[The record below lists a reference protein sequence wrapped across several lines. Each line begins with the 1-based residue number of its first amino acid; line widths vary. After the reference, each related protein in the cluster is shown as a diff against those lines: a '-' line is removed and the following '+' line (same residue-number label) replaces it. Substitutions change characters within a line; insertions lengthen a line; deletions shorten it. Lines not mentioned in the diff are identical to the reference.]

1 MLSPLPLHWRIAGA
15 FVHVH
20 VHVDL
25 YLCVCVCV
33 LAFVISLQLLLASHL
48 LRLGFLAAG
57 AINLRV
63 HPRVR
68 GCIHLPHWIWALCVL
83 FQQESVFLPPNLHG
97 AILCVC
103 VCVRVRVC
111 VCVCVCV
118 FGCSCWLC
126 VHVRGF
132 CLPFFFFSVF
142 ALFPRQVVLRVNL
155 FTLFLCATMGRSY
168 QFYYFVPLSTFWYLM
183 LCAAMWALQSLPETL
198 AVVKPVALVAASFVL
213 YYETSPG
220 HSPVFS
226 AVFDHSVL
234 APLTHLNG
242 GLHEWW
248 FRSGLDRYV
257 RGSGVRGA

>member
-1 MLSPLPLHWRIAGA
+1 MCVCVGLCHFIAASLGKSSVAVGLSGCRCYQSTCTSACAWLHTSSSLDLGIMCTFPARKCFLATESSWCD
-15 FVHVH
+15 FV
-20 VHVDL
+20 
-25 YLCVCVCV
+25 CVCVC
-33 LAFVISLQLLLASHL
+33 ACA
-48 LRLGFLAAG
+48 
-57 AINLRV
+57 
-63 HPRVR
+63 
-68 GCIHLPHWIWALCVL
+68 
-83 FQQESVFLPPNLHG
+83 
-97 AILCVC
+97 
-103 VCVRVRVC
+103 C
-111 VCVCVCV
+111 VCVCVCAYLVVHAGCV
-118 FGCSCWLC
+118 FMC
-126 VHVRGF
+126 VAF
-132 CLPFFFFSVF
+132 ACLFFFFSVF

>member
-1 MLSPLPLHWRIAGA
+1 M
-15 FVHVH
+15 
-20 VHVDL
+20 
-25 YLCVCVCV
+25 
-33 LAFVISLQLLLASHL
+33 
-48 LRLGFLAAG
+48 
-57 AINLRV
+57 
-63 HPRVR
+63 
-68 GCIHLPHWIWALCVL
+68 
-83 FQQESVFLPPNLHG
+83 
-97 AILCVC
+97 
-103 VCVRVRVC
+103 
-111 VCVCVCV
+111 
-118 FGCSCWLC
+118 
-126 VHVRGF
+126 
-132 CLPFFFFSVF
+132 
-142 ALFPRQVVLRVNL
+142 LRVNL